1 MGIVY
6 DQAAEVVVWLGHDSE
21 CFAETA
27 FDDVVPALSVVKK
40 GTQHKWSVVPD
51 ASFMSASI
59 RNHLSEDIKSPYP
72 VTHLKGSLPSIL
84 DVRHTDSIKRFYQLT
99 WFTPMWA
106 LQEGDHYVQFSEINV
121 FIHFAITDEDLVKIL
136 KQEIKD
142 IIFGS
147 PYCAFWNVWL
157 TYDKKGSWF
166 DTTPVLNVLGNFLKA
181 DCTIDFLLVLE
192 ASTRFNATNPPNY
205 VFAFLGHPKALKRR
219 QTRAGL

>member
-106 LQEGDHYVQFSEINV
+106 LQEVY
-121 FIHFAITDEDLVKIL
+121 EDLVKIL
-136 KQEIKD
+136 EQKIKD

-181 DCTIDFLLVLE
+181 DCTIDFVLVLE
-192 ASTRFNATNPPNY
+192 ASRRFNATNPPNH
-205 VFAFLGHPKALKRR
+205 VSAFLGHPKALKRR